1 MINEAEAEIYSAQ
14 HFIEDP
20 NFTDKIDEITKNR
33 IETLILE
40 LMDLKV
46 LEDAVSLKLKVK
58 ALRDAVTEA
67 GESFY

>member
-1 MINEAEAEIYSAQ
+1 MEL
-14 HFIEDP
+14 

-67 GESFY
+67 GASFY

>member
-1 MINEAEAEIYSAQ
+1 MKQRLKYILLNISLR
-14 HFIEDP
+14 ILSVS
-20 NFTDKIDEITKNR
+20 DKIDEITKNR

-67 GESFY
+67 GASFY